1 MTWKTKETILQVLS
15 FAFLAIVAIVFV
27 GSLLLAL

>member
-1 MTWKTKETILQVLS
+1 MTWKTKETILQILS
-15 FAFLAIVAIVFV
+15 FAFLATLALVFV